1 MYYRCQGMR
10 DKETRLA
17 EILNVVTVGQ
27 CIVFVHTRE
36 AVRLT
41 FTLTPAPP
49 PPPPRPHVHPRPS
62 PLTVSRWTSLLRC

>member
-41 FTLTPAPP
+41 FTLTPPP
-49 PPPPRPHVHPRPS
+49 PHTPPRLHVHLRPPP
-62 PLTVSRWTSLLRC
+62 LTASRWTSLLRC